1 VSPRRGGLRLRLLR
15 AVAFGLAVLWI
26 AAPVLAANTGYRGEC
41 KRMTRQMARYER
53 DAKWAQQRGDAMW
66 RDASKDRVKQLSD
79 RRDELCPHLKKKNP
93 LAQVADLVAA
103 AAKAAAPY
111 FIPGL

>member
-1 VSPRRGGLRLRLLR
+1 MRLLR
-15 AVAFGLAVLWI
+15 AIALGLAVLWI
-26 AAPVLAANTGYRGEC
+26 AAPVVAANKGYRGEC

-53 DAKWAQQRGDAMW
+53 DAKWAAQRGDAMW
-66 RDASKDRVKQLSD
+66 REASKARVKQLEG

-93 LAQVADLVAA
+93 VVAAAEKAADLVAA

>member
-1 VSPRRGGLRLRLLR
+1 VR
-15 AVAFGLAVLWI
+15 AIGIGLAICLI
-26 AAPVLAANTGYRGEC
+26 AAPLLAANTSYRGEC

-53 DAKWAQQRGDAMW
+53 DAKWAAQRGDAMW
-66 RDASKDRVKQLSD
+66 QTASKDRVKQLQE

-93 LAQVADLVAA
+93 VVAAAEKAADLVAA

-111 FIPGL
+111 FIPGM

>member
-1 VSPRRGGLRLRLLR
+1 VRALGL
-15 AVAFGLAVLWI
+15 GLAILLI
-26 AAPVLAANTGYRGEC
+26 AAPLLAANTAYRGEC

-66 RDASKDRVKQLSD
+66 REASKDRAKQLEH
-79 RRDELCPHLKKKNP
+79 RRDELCPHMKKKNP
-93 LAQVADLVAA
+93 IAKAAEKAADVIAA

>member
-1 VSPRRGGLRLRLLR
+1 MFL
-15 AVAFGLAVLWI
+15 I
-26 AAPVLAANTGYRGEC
+26 AAPLLAANTSYRGEC

-53 DAKWAQQRGDAMW
+53 DAKWAAQRGDAMW
-66 RDASKDRVKQLSD
+66 QTASKDRVKQLQE

-93 LAQVADLVAA
+93 VVAAAEKAADLVAA

-111 FIPGL
+111 FIPGM